1 MDSNKVDVNEKVELA
16 EHNGDNA
23 ANVSVVTQPTNS
35 DMESEN
41 QLDTL
46 KPELPVDGKCAED
59 GKETKSDESVDGKY
73 DNLFPICK

>member
-1 MDSNKVDVNEKVELA
+1 MDSNKVDVNKKVELV

-59 GKETKSDESVDGKY
+59 GNYLSRIQKINFKPFVLG
-73 DNLFPICK
+73 L